1 MTFIIAIQLNDSIII
16 TADKRKVVLK
26 EEGEVHFDTGEI
38 SKIHAYDK
46 GIITGTGENY
56 VISRTVEIFKQIAN
70 SNLNVL
76 PQCLNLSRKI
86 RELEIGT
93 DYFQVENTKLL
104 CSSYSED
111 GTQLYK
117 IERFDP
123 SQLYELIAIK
133 PMSIT
138 IWMFHPNIEAISEDL
153 QNLYVDLKDYN
164 TFENDIDWINYYVN
178 RLARIYQKQSLHDP
192 YMSSSFDF
200 LFQVKDEYII
210 GHIPNADSSIIEFEM
225 IS

>member
-56 VISRTVEIFKQIAN
+56 VISRTVEIFKQITN

-86 RELEIGT
+86 SELEIGT

-123 SQLYELIAIK
+123 SQSYELIAIK

-138 IWMFHPNIEAISEDL
+138 IWMFHPNIETISEDL

-164 TFENDIDWINYYVN
+164 TFENDVDWINYYVN
-178 RLARIYQKQSLHDP
+178 RLAPIYQKQSLHDP
-192 YMSSSFDF
+192 YISSNFDF
-200 LFQVKDEYII
+200 LFQVKDEYIT